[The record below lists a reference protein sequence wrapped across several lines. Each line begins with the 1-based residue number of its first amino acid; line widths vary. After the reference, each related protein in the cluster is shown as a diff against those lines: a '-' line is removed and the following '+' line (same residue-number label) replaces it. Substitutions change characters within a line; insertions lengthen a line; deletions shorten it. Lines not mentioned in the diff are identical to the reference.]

1 MEIERLQELVVLA
14 AALSLAVLFLVV
26 DPNYMPE
33 RLKSWALSLGKYRQL
48 IGVGIILAVIALM
61 FFR

>member
-14 AALSLAVLFLVV
+14 AALALVVLFLIV

-61 FFR
+61 LFR